1 METGKRAWKK
11 GILISGVLVLMGALA
26 LNGWALN
33 SQGEKNRLLV
43 TVEDVKITRGD
54 VDHKI
59 DTLLGAQAGTLPAEQ
74 VAKIRSNLDQRVLEN
89 MIIETLL
96 TKAAH
101 EQQIAITK
109 DEVNQVVAQLKT
121 SLPPDTDFEIYL
133 KGIGFSEKE
142 LRQTISKDLK
152 IKKLLEAQVV
162 GVLSPTD
169 EETQRFYEENSE
181 QFKTPEG
188 KEVRHILISTAPGDD
203 EAKGKE
209 KLAQAESIR
218 QRLIEKNEDFAV
230 IARAESD
237 CPSKAKGGNI
247 GVVTRGSTVKPFENA
262 VFTRKVGEIGPVVKT
277 KFGYHIVQVM
287 NHQKASMVSLA
298 EAKPSISEYLV
309 SKQKEEK
316 LKVYLDS
323 LKSKAKIVYHDKAM
337 EAANPA

>member
-1 METGKRAWKK
+1 M
-11 GILISGVLVLMGALA
+11 
-26 LNGWALN
+26 
-33 SQGEKNRLLV
+33 
-43 TVEDVKITRGD
+43 
-54 VDHKI
+54 
-59 DTLLGAQAGTLPAEQ
+59 
-74 VAKIRSNLDQRVLEN
+74 
-89 MIIETLL
+89 
-96 TKAAH
+96 
-101 EQQIAITK
+101 
-109 DEVNQVVAQLKT
+109 
-121 SLPPDTDFEIYL
+121 
-133 KGIGFSEKE
+133 
-142 LRQTISKDLK
+142 
-152 IKKLLEAQVV
+152 V

-169 EETQRFYEENSE
+169 EETRRFYEENSE

-209 KLAQAESIR
+209 KLVQAETIR

-237 CPSKAKGGNI
+237 CPSKAEGGNI

-287 NHQKASMVSLA
+287 NHQKAGMVSLV
-298 EAKPSISEYLV
+298 EAKPSISEHLV
-309 SKQKEEK
+309 SKQKEEM